1 MRADVLV
8 HPGTNRPLG
17 GHGRCDRNDPHALG
31 PELGIRSR
39 SWLLPC
45 PVPGRAVFYTAEG
58 TPIVEQTWP
67 SDWAGSR
74 TPDGHTWD
82 ALGARGAV
90 LPVELVMITVAIIED
105 NRLVREGMTDKLN
118 ELPDVKVVL
127 AATSFEAE
135 MLKET
140 NPRVVLLDVGL
151 QDKNS
156 LRLAETVKKEMADA
170 RVIVMDLLPVH
181 EEIAE
186 FVNAGVAGF
195 ILKDATFEDFI
206 GTIRSVAEGAQVL
219 PPRMT
224 STLFSQIAHIAVK
237 RGRTAALEEVR
248 MTLRE
253 REVIALIVVGLS
265 NKEIA
270 QRLNIATD
278 TVKSHVRN
286 VMDKLALHSR
296 LQIAA
301 YAHSH
306 DD

>member
-1 MRADVLV
+1 VFCPFGIAARFF
-8 HPGTNRPLG
+8 RIE
-17 GHGRCDRNDPHALG
+17 HG
-31 PELGIRSR
+31 
-39 SWLLPC
+39 
-45 PVPGRAVFYTAEG
+45 
-58 TPIVEQTWP
+58 
-67 SDWAGSR
+67 
-74 TPDGHTWD
+74 
-82 ALGARGAV
+82 
-90 LPVELVMITVAIIED
+90 MITVAIIED
-105 NRLVREGMTDKLN
+105 NRLVREGMTLMLN
-118 ELPDVKVVL
+118 ELPDVEVVL
-127 AATSFEAE
+127 AATSLEAG
-135 MLKET
+135 MLKEK
-140 NPRVVLLDVGL
+140 NPRVILLDVGL
-151 QDKNS
+151 QDRNS

-206 GTIRSVAEGAQVL
+206 GTIRSVADGAQVL

-224 STLFSQIAHIAVK
+224 GTLFSQIAQVAVK
-237 RGRTAALEEVR
+237 RGRAEALEAVR
-248 MTLRE
+248 MTQRE
-253 REVIALIVVGLS
+253 SEVIALIAVGLS

-270 QRLNIATD
+270 QRLHIATD

>member
-1 MRADVLV
+1 
-8 HPGTNRPLG
+8 
-17 GHGRCDRNDPHALG
+17 
-31 PELGIRSR
+31 
-39 SWLLPC
+39 
-45 PVPGRAVFYTAEG
+45 
-58 TPIVEQTWP
+58 
-67 SDWAGSR
+67 
-74 TPDGHTWD
+74 
-82 ALGARGAV
+82 
-90 LPVELVMITVAIIED
+90 MITVAIIED
-105 NRLVREGMTDKLN
+105 NRLVREGMRDMLN
-118 ELPDVKVVL
+118 ELPDVEVVL
-127 AATSFEAE
+127 AATSIEAE
-135 MLKET
+135 LLKET

-151 QDKNS
+151 QDRNS

-181 EEIAE
+181 EEIVE

-195 ILKDATFEDFI
+195 ILKDATFEDFV
-206 GTIRSVAEGAQVL
+206 GTIRSVADGAQVL

-224 STLFSQIAHIAVK
+224 GTLFSQIAHVAVK
-237 RGRTAALEEVR
+237 RGRAASLDGVR
-248 MTLRE
+248 MTQRE
-253 REVIALIVVGLS
+253 REVIALIAVGLS

-270 QRLNIATD
+270 TRLNIATD

>member
-1 MRADVLV
+1 
-8 HPGTNRPLG
+8 
-17 GHGRCDRNDPHALG
+17 
-31 PELGIRSR
+31 
-39 SWLLPC
+39 
-45 PVPGRAVFYTAEG
+45 
-58 TPIVEQTWP
+58 
-67 SDWAGSR
+67 
-74 TPDGHTWD
+74 
-82 ALGARGAV
+82 
-90 LPVELVMITVAIIED
+90 MITVALIED
-105 NRLVREGMTDKLN
+105 NRLVREGMRDMLN

-127 AATSFEAE
+127 AATSIEAE
-135 MLKET
+135 LLKET

-151 QDKNS
+151 QDRNS
-156 LRLAETVKKEMADA
+156 LRLAETVKKEMVDS

-206 GTIRSVAEGAQVL
+206 STIRSVADGAQVL

-224 STLFSQIAHIAVK
+224 ATLFSQIAQVAVR

-248 MTLRE
+248 MTQRE
-253 REVIALIVVGLS
+253 REVIALIAVGLS

-270 QRLNIATD
+270 TRLGIATD

>member
-1 MRADVLV
+1 
-8 HPGTNRPLG
+8 
-17 GHGRCDRNDPHALG
+17 
-31 PELGIRSR
+31 
-39 SWLLPC
+39 
-45 PVPGRAVFYTAEG
+45 
-58 TPIVEQTWP
+58 
-67 SDWAGSR
+67 
-74 TPDGHTWD
+74 
-82 ALGARGAV
+82 
-90 LPVELVMITVAIIED
+90 MITVAIIED
-105 NRLVREGMTDKLN
+105 NRLVREGIRDMLN

-127 AATSFEAE
+127 AATSIEPE
-135 MLKET
+135 LLKET

-151 QDKNS
+151 QDRNS
-156 LRLAETVKKEMADA
+156 LRLAEAVKKEMTDA

-186 FVNAGVAGF
+186 FVNVGVAGF

-206 GTIRSVAEGAQVL
+206 ATIRSVADGAQVL

-224 STLFSQIAHIAVK
+224 ATLFSQIAQVAVK

-248 MTLRE
+248 MTQRE
-253 REVIALIVVGLS
+253 HEVIALIAVGLS

-270 QRLNIATD
+270 TRLDIAAD

>member
-1 MRADVLV
+1 
-8 HPGTNRPLG
+8 
-17 GHGRCDRNDPHALG
+17 
-31 PELGIRSR
+31 
-39 SWLLPC
+39 
-45 PVPGRAVFYTAEG
+45 
-58 TPIVEQTWP
+58 
-67 SDWAGSR
+67 
-74 TPDGHTWD
+74 
-82 ALGARGAV
+82 
-90 LPVELVMITVAIIED
+90 MITVAIIED
-105 NRLVREGMTDKLN
+105 NRLVREGMTDMLN

-127 AATSFEAE
+127 AATSLETA

-156 LRLAETVKKEMADA
+156 LRLAEAVKKELADS

-206 GTIRSVAEGAQVL
+206 GTIRSVADGARVL
-219 PPRMT
+219 PAPMT
-224 STLFSQIAHIAVK
+224 GTLFSQIAKVAVK
-237 RGRTAALEEVR
+237 RWRAAALEAVR
-248 MTLRE
+248 MTQRE
-253 REVIALIVVGLS
+253 REVIALIAVGMS

-286 VMDKLALHSR
+286 VMEKLTLHTR

-306 DD
+306 GD